1 MSNEQAI
8 LTLANTYR
16 EELRTATDINSSR
29 EKLEWYRDTATPL
42 FTQQKN
48 T

>member
-1 MSNEQAI
+1 MNNEQV
-8 LTLANTYR
+8 LTLVNEYR
-16 EELRTATDINSSR
+16 EELRTAEDRDAIR
-29 EKLEWYRDTATPL
+29 VKQEWYRDTATPL

>member
-1 MSNEQAI
+1 MNNEQV
-8 LTLANTYR
+8 LTLVNEYR
-16 EELRTATDINSSR
+16 EQLRTATDINSSR